1 MKMFLLLSFSVLLG
15 MCSKAPANFE
25 GGYDVSQD
33 KDVSV
38 EVTMTD
44 LNVSPEEER
53 SVALPPAVELS
64 ASTPV
69 TQRKLICTANL
80 TVEVNN
86 YNKAREELEK
96 IFTTFNAQVS
106 QESEQ
111 RQSYRI
117 ENNLIIRVRPER
129 LDSLILAIEQIA
141 AEIDS
146 KTITSEDV
154 TRQYVDLES
163 RLATKRA
170 VIAQY
175 RELLKGAKTTTA
187 ILEVSDKLNE
197 VIEEVEST
205 EAQLRVLRDQ
215 VQQSTLNLN
224 MYQTFSNIAARHEG
238 FGSRLGDALAGGWQ
252 GLLNVLVGL
261 IYAWPLVLTIGMV
274 LFFILRARKKGKTFK
289 NVGE

>member
-1 MKMFLLLSFSVLLG
+1 MKTFLLLFSSLLLG
-15 MCSKAPANFE
+15 MCSNQSASDFDAKSDVNQLVSTEADMETPRSSVAPPPP
-25 GGYDVSQD
+25 S
-33 KDVSV
+33 VSV
-38 EVTMTD
+38 
-44 LNVSPEEER
+44 
-53 SVALPPAVELS
+53 
-64 ASTPV
+64 TP
-69 TQRKLICTANL
+69 RKLIRTANL
-80 TVEVNN
+80 VIEVNN
-86 YNKAREELEK
+86 YTKTRKDLEK
-96 IFTTFNAQVS
+96 ILLKFDAQVS

-117 ENNLIIRVRPER
+117 ENNLMIRVRPER

-141 AEIDS
+141 ADIDS

-163 RLATKRA
+163 RLETKRA

-187 ILEVSDKLNE
+187 IIEVHDKMNE
-197 VIEEVEST
+197 VIEEVESA

-238 FGSRLGDALAGGWQ
+238 FGSRLGNALSGGWQ
-252 GLLNVLVGL
+252 GLLSVLVGL
-261 IYAWPLVLTIGMV
+261 IYAWPLLLAIGIV
-274 LFFILRARKKGKTFK
+274 LFFILRNPKKGKP
-289 NVGE
+289 VEQ